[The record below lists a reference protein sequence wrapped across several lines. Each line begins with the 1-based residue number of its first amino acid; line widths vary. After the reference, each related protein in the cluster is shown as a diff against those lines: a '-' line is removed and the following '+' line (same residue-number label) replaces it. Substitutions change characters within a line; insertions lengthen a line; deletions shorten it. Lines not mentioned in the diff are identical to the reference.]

1 MKKENENIPKKTTS
15 LNIMT
20 GFSILWNV
28 HTNMRSFNVKLYQT
42 ENCSVNWHKRK
53 TKAESENV
61 QEIWSLK
68 TAYPFPSQSRTK
80 RKKLT

>member
-1 MKKENENIPKKTTS
+1 
-15 LNIMT
+15 
-20 GFSILWNV
+20 
-28 HTNMRSFNVKLYQT
+28 MRSFNVKLQQT